1 MHNHHHHHHHSD
13 AFGNGSSS
21 GGGAGGGSHGL
32 GNGSKHGDPHS
43 AEPLRVVFFTASY
56 FVLDGVSLTI
66 RKLMAAL
73 KQAGAETLVITA
85 APTAGQGELGGLDGE
100 NIMLVPGMP
109 VPLDTT
115 HYGYALGLGLSRE
128 ARRRLEEFR
137 PHVAHFTVCDLL
149 GMDGVKWAEANNV
162 AMVGTWHSNYCD
174 YIKFYSA
181 AWWLVPIVRRYI
193 QQFYGGIQ
201 TTYVPTEFMRIKLR
215 AERYDQFTDMQ
226 IWGRGVDLD
235 LFSPARRSSTF
246 RRQHGF
252 KENEVVICWVGRLVQ
267 EKRPDIWL
275 DVVKRLHDEG
285 LPVKGLVVGVGP
297 CQTLFDGVP
306 YICTA
311 GWQSGVALAEAYA
324 SCDVL
329 LFPSDVETFGNVTL
343 EALAA
348 GIPAVVENNCSSH
361 LVSDMVEGYAV
372 RQGIDDPSDEAQKE
386 ACTVRYLEATR
397 SIVMDAELR
406 FKFGRS
412 ARAKAETYSNR
423 MVQQRMIDNY
433 HHAISHMMTSKQ
445 QLADEGWNGSWD
457 KFKADSYHWIWS
469 SLARVVIFLLW
480 ILLGLPH
487 VTETNLAETN
497 IRMESAV
504 NV

>member
-1 MHNHHHHHHHSD
+1 MQGES
-13 AFGNGSSS
+13 F
-21 GGGAGGGSHGL
+21 GL
-32 GNGSKHGDPHS
+32 GTGRKRHAGPRE
-43 AEPLRVVFFTASY
+43 AKPLRVVFFTASY

-85 APTAGQGELGGLDGE
+85 APTAGNLGELGALEGE

-149 GMDGVKWAEANNV
+149 GMDGVKWAEANDV

-193 QQFYGGIQ
+193 QQFYGGIH
-201 TTYVPTEFMRIKLR
+201 TTYVPTEFMRLKMR
-215 AERYDQFTDMQ
+215 AEGYDQFTDLQ

-235 LFSPARRSSTF
+235 LFSPARRSTTF

-252 KENEVVICWVGRLVQ
+252 KENEIVVCWVGRLVQ

-275 DVVKRLHDEG
+275 EVVKRMHDEG

-297 CQTLFDGVP
+297 CQPLFDGVP
-306 YICTA
+306 YIFSK
-311 GWQSGVALAEAYA
+311 GWLSGVALAEAYA

-348 GIPAVVENNCSSH
+348 GIPAVVENNCSAH
-361 LVSDMVEGYAV
+361 LVTDAVEGYAV
-372 RQGIDDPSDEAQKE
+372 HQGIDDPSDEQQKE
-386 ACTVRYLEATR
+386 ACIQRYLEATR

-406 FKFGRS
+406 LKF
-412 ARAKAETYSNR
+412 ARNARLKADLFSNR

-433 HHAISHMMTSKQ
+433 HNSITQMLTSKQ
-445 QLADEGWNGSWD
+445 QLEDDGMAGSWS
-457 KFKADSYHWIWS
+457 KFKADAAHWIWS

-487 VTETNLAETN
+487 VTETNLAETQ
-497 IRMESAV
+497 IRMESPTSV
-504 NV
+504 